1 MLSLMR
7 EYKEDARMA
16 IVINVT
22 WSGMTPERYDEMRK
36 LVDWEGGV
44 PEAML
49 LHVAAF
55 TDTGM
60 RVTDIWTS
68 QEEVQSYIDA
78 RLAPAIQQLGLPQEF
93 DMRVLPLYRAF
104 APGFAGTDRAI
115 LD

>member
-1 MLSLMR
+1 
-7 EYKEDARMA
+7 MA

-22 WSGMTPERYDEMRK
+22 WKGMTPERYDEMRK

-44 PEAML
+44 PDAML

-68 QEEVQSYIDA
+68 EEELRAYVDA
-78 RLAPAIQQLGLPQEF
+78 RLAPVVEQLGLPQEF
-93 DMRVLPLYRAF
+93 EMQVLPLHRAF
-104 APGFAGTDRAI
+104 APGFSNSPI
-115 LD
+115 LEA

>member
-1 MLSLMR
+1 
-7 EYKEDARMA
+7 MA

-22 WSGMTPERYDEMRK
+22 WDGMTPERYDQMRE

-68 QEEVQSYIDA
+68 EEALQAYIDA
-78 RLAPAIQQLGLPQEF
+78 RLAPVVERLGLPREF
-93 DMRVLPLYRAF
+93 EMKVLPMYRAF
-104 APGFAGTDRAI
+104 APGFAETTLLQA
-115 LD
+115 